1 MNPYT
6 LAEFQNE
13 LRREEFILVCS
24 SSFEKRSLTIP
35 RLASESTQCRS
46 AYVFRNEE
54 NLGNV
59 GKSAEDILGFL
70 GDAAV
75 YVDVWGG
82 DPMRTTDSLLDTVR
96 SLLNCGDARVIVDV
110 SAMMRE
116 TLLIF
121 LASLRELWPS
131 NRRVEFAYVPAEYN
145 QKRTG
150 PRPQLS
156 FGVLDVRS
164 VIGYPGEY
172 LPVLPRHLILI
183 TGFETDRARAV
194 IHATDPSIISLGSG
208 AREHSTSDTNADLDQ
223 GIASDLLDEYPSQ
236 SKRFVI
242 YPDSAVDTENAIHE
256 QISKFPGYKPLV
268 CAMNTKVSTCGAAL
282 AAWHDPQIELIYAQP
297 ALYNHQD
304 YADPKDEV
312 YLFGLPLWQS

>member
-1 MNPYT
+1 MDRFKT
-6 LAEFQNE
+6 AEFQKVLSGE
-13 LRREEFILVCS
+13 DFLIVCS

-35 RLASESTQCRS
+35 RLASESKRCTA

-54 NLGNV
+54 NIGNV
-59 GKSAEDILGFL
+59 GESADEIVRLF
-70 GDAAV
+70 GDSGGC
-75 YVDVWGG
+75 VDVWGS
-82 DPMRTTDSLLDTVR
+82 DPVRTTDSILAAVR
-96 SLLNCGDARVIVDV
+96 SLRDCGDVRVIVDV

-116 TLLIF
+116 TLLIL

-131 NRRVEFAYVPAEYN
+131 NRRIEFAYVPAEYN
-145 QKRTG
+145 QSRTE

-164 VIGYPGEY
+164 VIGFPGEY
-172 LPVLPRHLILI
+172 LPVLPRHLVLI

-194 IHATDPSIISLGSG
+194 INATDPSIISLGIG
-208 AREHSTSDTNADLDQ
+208 VREHSTSDTNATLDQ
-223 GIASDLLDEYPSQ
+223 GFASDLLNEYPSQ
-236 SKRFVI
+236 SKSFDI
-242 YPDSAVDTENAIHE
+242 YPDSAIDTQNAIHE
-256 QISKFPGYKPLV
+256 QIGKFSEYKPLV

-282 AAWHDPQIELIYAQP
+282 AAWHDPRIELIYAQP

-312 YLFGLPLWQS
+312 YLFELPLTKI